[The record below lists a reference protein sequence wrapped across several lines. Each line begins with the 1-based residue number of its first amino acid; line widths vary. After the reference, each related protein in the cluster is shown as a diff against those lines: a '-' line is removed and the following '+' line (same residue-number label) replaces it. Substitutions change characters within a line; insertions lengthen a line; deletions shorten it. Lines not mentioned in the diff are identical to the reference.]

1 MYRTFSLCI
10 TLLFSSILFS
20 QTVSQKEVIQS
31 GPMLGHATMRDVVV
45 WVQTKFEADVKL
57 IYWNINK
64 PDTKH
69 YSQSAKTIHSK
80 AYTAHLLADS
90 LEPGNTY
97 GYSISINNQEVEPIE
112 EQTFKSLPLWQYRTD
127 PPTFEFAV
135 GSCTYV
141 NEEKYDRPGTPYGR
155 NYQIFKTINDSAPD
169 MMLWMGDNIYLREVD
184 YYSRTGI
191 YKRYTHTR
199 SLPEMQALLAKTN
212 NYAIWDDH
220 DFGPNDADR
229 SYTGKTWTLEAFK
242 DFWANPT
249 YGFDGEGTTSQFVW
263 NDVQF
268 FLLDNRY
275 WRSPNDR
282 LTGQR
287 QILGE
292 EQIEWLIDALKY
304 SKATFKFVCIGGQV
318 LNTADLYENYMRFPE
333 ERAYLLNRIIDEE
346 IDNVIFL
353 SGDRHKSE
361 LSVLEDGGIT
371 IWDLTVSPLTSKSY
385 NSVDEG
391 NSLRVEG
398 SHFAT
403 QNFGLL
409 KVSGKLKERLLT
421 IRLIDA
427 DGNLLYTY
435 EIPELVRKK

>member
-1 MYRTFSLCI
+1 MYRTYSLCVA
-10 TLLFSSILFS
+10 LLFSSILFS
-20 QTVSQKEVIQS
+20 QTVSHKEVIQS

-45 WVQTKFEADVKL
+45 WVQTKSEADVKL
-57 IYWNINK
+57 IYWNIDS

-69 YSQSAKTIHSK
+69 YSQPAKTAHSK

-97 GYSISINNQEVEPIE
+97 GYSISIDNQEVEPIE

-184 YYSRTGI
+184 YYSRSGI